1 MMGAGFMGGGGL
13 AETARLVTELDLK
26 DDLSGGLEHAQ
37 RATAGYVQ
45 TANQAGAAADRV
57 SAKGGGM
64 SRAMHGI
71 GNAAAHAR
79 GRVSGLA
86 NILGAGGLLGGI
98 LGVVAYSKKAI
109 DSAEAWGES
118 TRRINQITRMGVEES
133 SRFVDAFDKFGIAAD
148 KQERILGFMT
158 KTMGNYGTNAAAAKK
173 VQEDFGFSVLNSNGK
188 VKSAQQVLLDFTDYF
203 NRKGIPATQKAALAA
218 KLFGRGWTDMLPIFE
233 LGSRKVKKGM
243 DDAMTMTQGQ
253 FKMMTKWRD
262 TQREFNDVIGDLGV
276 KVGLILI
283 PTLMDFAKG
292 ITSFVEENEGAVLG
306 FFRDLGN
313 MAKDTAGFLTGT
325 VLPTVKGLADAVLGF
340 WNSIPG
346 PLRDLLVT
354 GFIANKAV
362 KFMFG
367 VSGLDIGKSILGAL
381 TGGGGLFARGSSP
394 ANAMWVKPVGGMG
407 GGMGPGG
414 AAVAGGRGIGMLG
427 RGILAVEV
435 VAMAA
440 AVWDAWQ
447 TNIAQPVA
455 ENQKKLAEQAE
466 GLKGNTRDEAL
477 KNLTNMAR
485 LMLDESNAAQ
495 KAVIQTT
502 SSKELGAAL
511 TNASKVLLSQTTR
524 SEDIP
529 AALEKMAR
537 AQKAATEY
545 GWTAVA
551 DQIGQDMK
559 DLQEGKGGKGEVGT
573 ATRTAREVGRA
584 VDRALRAMPKTMGD
598 SADRI
603 GQRLGRTLGHLQQAA
618 DRPGQ
623 REFARGLRA
632 IEREVRK
639 GWTGDEK
646 NSEHLRKAI
655 QMAERLQSRAVREGH
670 RGLARNLGKDIDRM
684 KTAMSIAQKDANR
697 TLDQIAA
704 QPTEVN
710 VKTTVNTNISV
721 RESETASRTATR
733 YGMTAV

>member
-1 MMGAGFMGGGGL
+1 MMGAGFGGGGL

-26 DDLSGGLEHAQ
+26 DDLSGGLENAQ
-37 RATAGYVQ
+37 RATAEYAR
-45 TANQAGAAADRV
+45 TAGAAGQAADRV
-57 SAKGGGM
+57 ASKGAGM

-79 GRVSGLA
+79 GRVSGLV
-86 NILGAGGLLGGI
+86 NVLGGGGLLGATVAI
-98 LGVVAYSKKAI
+98 VAYSKKAI
-109 DSAEAWGES
+109 DSAETWAES

-133 SRFVDAFDKFGIAAD
+133 SRFVDAFDKFGISAD

-158 KTMGNYGTNAAAAKK
+158 KTLGEYGKNVKTAKAF
-173 VQEDFGFSVLNSNGK
+173 QDDYGFSLLNSNGK
-188 VKSAQQVLLDFTDYF
+188 VKTAQQVLLDFTDYF
-203 NRKGIPATQKAALAA
+203 NRKGIPATQKAAVAA

-233 LGSRKVKKGM
+233 MGSRKVRKGM
-243 DDAMTMTQGQ
+243 DDAMSMTQGQ
-253 FKMMTKWRD
+253 FTMMTKWRD
-262 TQREFNDVIGDLGV
+262 TQREFNDVTGDLAV
-276 KVGLILI
+276 KVGMVLV
-283 PTLMDFAKG
+283 PVMNDFMKG

-306 FFRDLGN
+306 FFRDLGKF
-313 MAKDTAGFLTGT
+313 AKDTAGFLTGT
-325 VLPTVKGLADAVLGF
+325 VLPTVKSLADAVLGF

-354 GFIANKAV
+354 GFVANKAV

-394 ANAMWVKPVGGMG
+394 ANAMWVKPVGGAIG
-407 GGMGPGG
+407 GPG
-414 AAVAGGRGIGMLG
+414 AAVAGGRGGLGMLG
-427 RGILAVEV
+427 KGILAVEV

-447 TNIAQPVA
+447 TNIVQPVA
-455 ENQKKLAEQAE
+455 ENQKKLAEAAQ
-466 GLKGNTRDEAL
+466 GVLGDTRDKAL
-477 KNLTNMAR
+477 ADLTNMTR

-502 SSKELGAAL
+502 SSKELGQAL
-511 TNASKVLLSQTTR
+511 MNASKVLLHQTTKDR
-524 SEDIP
+524 DIP

-545 GWTAVA
+545 GWTEVA
-551 DQIGQDMK
+551 DQIGRDMK

-573 ATRTAREVGRA
+573 ATRTAREVARA

-618 DRPGQ
+618 ERPAQ

-632 IEREVRK
+632 IEREARK
-639 GWTGDEK
+639 GWTSGDD
-646 NSEHLRKAI
+646 NAEHLRKAI
-655 QMAERLQSRAVREGH
+655 SMAERLQSRAVREGH

-684 KTAMSIAQKDANR
+684 KQAMSIAQRDANR
-697 TLDQIAA
+697 KLGVIAEKD
-704 QPTEVN
+704 TSVS
-710 VKTTVNTNISV
+710 VRTTVNTNISV